1 MMENIRISKRLILPL
16 LMVSVGLISCKTHKD
31 LARPDMDASALYR
44 SNGSS
49 MGNSA
54 VAADTTTIA
63 DIPWKE
69 YFADSQ
75 LRALIEEGLA
85 NNFNLQV
92 AYSRITQAEAALGMA
107 RGANLPTVAIAAQG
121 SATRISNGSDGTKVL
136 GYNTSTSP
144 VLQLGFMASWEMN
157 LWGKLSSQTRAK
169 YAAFLASYEYR
180 NLIQTNVVASIA
192 KSYYTLMALDEQL
205 RITKE
210 TVELLRQS
218 AQTMQLLKDAGQATG
233 AAVEQSNALLYNTQ
247 LSIPALESS
256 IRQQENAI
264 CVLLGRAPGSI
275 ARASIASQSGA
286 PRLETGIPAQMMARR
301 PDVKQAELAFCSAF
315 ELTKAAQASLY
326 PTFTISTASLG
337 YASGHLSDF
346 FNPANIAATIAA
358 GISQPLLYKKQLKGN
373 VIIAKAQ
380 QEEALLNFRNAVLV
394 AGQEVSDILFG
405 YQTSLNK
412 DELREKQI
420 EALTK
425 AVDFTQELLKAGE
438 ANYTEVLTAQQS
450 LLAAQLS
457 QVNDRLEQLNYS
469 VSLYKALGGGWR

>member
-1 MMENIRISKRLILPL
+1 MKNYQISKRLILL
-16 LMVSVGLISCKTHKD
+16 ALIVSVGLASCKTHKD
-31 LARPDMDASALYR
+31 MVRPEMDAAALYR
-44 SNGSS
+44 SSDFNLG
-49 MGNSA
+49 GA
-54 VAADTTTIA
+54 PAAGDTTTIA

-69 YFADSQ
+69 YFGDAQ
-75 LRALIEEGLA
+75 LQALIAEGLEK
-85 NNFNLQV
+85 NYNLQV
-92 AYSRITQAEAALGMA
+92 AYGRIKQAEAAFGMA
-107 RGANLPTVAIAAQG
+107 RGANLPTVAILAQG
-121 SATRISNGSDGTKVL
+121 SGTRISNGNDGTKVL

-144 VLQLGFMASWEMN
+144 VMQLGFTASWEMN
-157 LWGKLSSQTRAK
+157 LWGKLGSQTRAK
-169 YAAFLASYEYR
+169 YASFLASYEYR
-180 NLIQTNVVASIA
+180 NLIQTNVIASIA

-210 TVELLRQS
+210 TVELFKQS
-218 AQTMQLLKDAGQATG
+218 AQTMQLLKDAGQTNG

-264 CVLLGRAPGSI
+264 CVLLGRAPGPI

-286 PRLETGIPAQMMARR
+286 PRLETGVPVQMMARR
-301 PDVKQAELAFCSAF
+301 PDVKQAELAFCSAY

-326 PTFTISTASLG
+326 PTFTLSTASIG

-373 VIIAKAQ
+373 VVIAKAQ
-380 QEEALLNFRNAVLV
+380 QEEALLNFKSTVLI

-405 YQTSLNK
+405 YQTALNK
-412 DELREKQI
+412 DELRNKQI
-420 EALTK
+420 QALTK

-438 ANYTEVLTAQQS
+438 ATYTEVLTAQQS
-450 LLAAQLS
+450 LLSAQLS

-469 VSLYKALGGGWR
+469 VSLYKALGGGVR